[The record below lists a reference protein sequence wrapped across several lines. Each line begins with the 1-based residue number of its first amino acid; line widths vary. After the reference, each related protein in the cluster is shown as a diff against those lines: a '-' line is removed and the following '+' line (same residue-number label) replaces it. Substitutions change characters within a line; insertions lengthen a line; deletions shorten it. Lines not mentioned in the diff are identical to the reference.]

1 MAGRFLAVL
10 ILSAAAATPAVAQ
23 APPAIPRP
31 GTMVIPGNDKA
42 YDAGEAAVEG
52 VARGV
57 KAIKDK
63 FGAKAPLVDPLGG
76 LLEGTTVVVR
86 KGLPPAEIAEDDSED
101 TKLTEAVVTH
111 IEKVRTQ
118 LTVRYDDGSKV
129 SLQFA
134 GTAGSDSATAKAAAS
149 KTDVLSLTYTDDS
162 GRKATRVFTKIS

>member
-1 MAGRFLAVL
+1 MLF
-10 ILSAAAATPAVAQ
+10 ILSATATPAVAQ

-76 LLEGTTVVVR
+76 LLEGTTVVIR
-86 KGLPPAEIAEDDSED
+86 KGLPPAEIAEDDGED
-101 TKLTEAVVTH
+101 TNVTEATVAH

-118 LTVRYDDGSKV
+118 LTVRFDDGSRV
-129 SLQFA
+129 SLQFV
-134 GTAGSDSATAKAAAS
+134 GTAGSDSAAKAAAS

>member
-1 MAGRFLAVL
+1 MVRRLLGAA
-10 ILSAAAATPAVAQ
+10 IISAAVAAPAVAQ
-23 APPAIPRP
+23 TAPPIPRP
-31 GTMVIPGNDKA
+31 GTMVLPGNA
-42 YDAGEAAVEG
+42 GVYDAGEAAVEG

-76 LLEGTTVVVR
+76 LLEGSTVVIR
-86 KGLPPAEIAEDDSED
+86 KGLPPAEVVEDDSEE
-101 TKLTEAVVTH
+101 TNVTEATVTH

-118 LTVRYDDGSKV
+118 LTVRFDDGSKA

-134 GTAGSDSATAKAAAS
+134 GTAGSDSAAKAAAS
-149 KTDVLSLTYTDDS
+149 KSDVLSLTYTDDS